1 MTMYNS
7 STEYGSLAKWLHWLV
22 AIGIGALLYLGLEQ
36 SGMERGPD
44 KDAIRALHGSIAMLV
59 LAMMTVRLVWRF
71 INEVPAHPAGMP
83 GWQRVSARLV
93 HWGIYIA
100 VFVQLSAGAL
110 VVGTGGKPLP
120 FFGLF
125 SVPLPI
131 AENHDAHEFWEEVHE
146 FTWKIIAA
154 FLVLHVL
161 AALYHHFVAKND
173 VLRRM
178 TVGAQRNPGNDE

>member
-1 MTMYNS
+1 MTLRN
-7 STEYGSLAKWLHWLV
+7 TQDEYGSLAKWLHWLI
-22 AIGIGALLYLGLEQ
+22 AIGIFALIYLGLEQ

-44 KDAIRALHGSIAMLV
+44 RSEIRALHGSIAMLV
-59 LAMMTVRLVWRF
+59 LVLMTIRLAWRF
-71 INEVPAHPAGMP
+71 MNEVPAHPDGMP
-83 GWQRVSARLV
+83 GWQRAAAALV

-110 VVGTGGKPLP
+110 IVGTGGRPLP

-131 AENHDAHEFWEEVHE
+131 AENHDNHEFWEEIHE
-146 FTWKIIAA
+146 FTWKIIAVL
-154 FLVLHVL
+154 LVLHVL
-161 AALYHHFVAKND
+161 AALYNHFVAKND

-178 TVGAQRNPGNDE
+178 TASARVK